1 MKHSFGIKI
10 PSANVGFQVLV
21 QALEQLIEDTPS
33 EKMTSE
39 KLIWLYAIMLT
50 ATGVKLVLWFYC
62 RSSGNTI
69 VRAYAKVHYFYMK
82 FITHGHLSVPKNL
95 TKKNSYSIYHV
106 GLCFTALIS

>member
-1 MKHSFGIKI
+1 MNHSFGIKI

-21 QALEQLIEDTPS
+21 QALEQLIEDIPS

-69 VRAYAKVHYFYMK
+69 VRAYAKVHYFCTK
-82 FITHGHLSVPKNL
+82 NFNKKKLLTPSITLVCASL
-95 TKKNSYSIYHV
+95 
-106 GLCFTALIS
+106 L